1 MQPQDPYQET
11 SSSLINPP
19 SDRMAENAL
28 LGSLLIDPNAIL
40 DVTSLVAPADFYNVG
55 NRWIYEAMLKAEE
68 SGGIDTLTV
77 IDQLARAGRLNEVGG
92 EAYLI
97 GLTSDVPTSLNVV
110 LYARIVAEFAKRRTI
125 ISDAGRIANLAY
137 DTEIDISEVIGKGGQ
152 FVNSWFDN
160 GNEVVSVGE
169 AALKVLTLAENAQN
183 GIRPNE
189 LIWAWQGMSF
199 HHVPDGSVVTVGARP
214 GMGKT
219 SFLIQIALANAASGI
234 RTVFVS
240 REMSEVQVTQR
251 MVAMLSGLTLDQ
263 VIQKRGVSPLTV
275 DEWSRFHYAVNHLST
290 LPINIHDMRYVSEIE
305 SELMRLTMYGDRAVA
320 IVDYLQLMDVV
331 GGGRSRYENK
341 SEVSEAMKQAARRT
355 GAIIV
360 QASQLSR
367 AVESRTDKRPV
378 LSDLRE
384 TGSIEQDSDLVAF
397 LYRDEYYN
405 PMTTERPNIAEVII
419 AKNRHGETGAVDLFW
434 QGDRVMFHDIGK
446 VQL

>member
-1 MQPQDPYQET
+1 MTQPTDPHQEST
-11 SSSLINPP
+11 SGLINPP
-19 SDRMAENAL
+19 SDRMAEKAL

-40 DVTSLVAPADFYNVG
+40 DVTGIVTAVDFYNVG

-68 SGGIDTLTV
+68 NGGIDTLTV
-77 IDQLARAGRLNEVGG
+77 IDQLARAGKLKEVGG
-92 EAYLI
+92 ESYLI
-97 GLTSDVPTSLNVV
+97 GLTSEVPTSLNAV
-110 LYARIVAEFAKRRTI
+110 LYARIVAEFAKRRRI
-125 ISDAGRIANLAY
+125 IADAGRIANLAY
-137 DTEIDISEVIGKGGQ
+137 DTEIDIADVVGKGGE
-152 FVNSWFDN
+152 FVNGWFGN
-160 GNEVVSVGE
+160 SNEVVSVGD
-169 AALKVLTLAENAQN
+169 AALKVLTLAEDAQN

-189 LIWAWQGMSF
+189 LVWPWAAMAF

-219 SFLIQIALANAASGI
+219 SFLIQIALANAEGGI

-240 REMSEVQVTQR
+240 REMSEVQITQR
-251 MVAMLSGLTLDQ
+251 MIAMLSGLTLDQ
-263 VIQKRGVSPLTV
+263 VVQKRGVAPLSV
-275 DEWSRFHYAVNHLST
+275 DEWGRFHYAVNHLSK

-305 SELMRLTMYGDRAVA
+305 AELMRLTMYGDRAVA

-331 GGGRSRYENK
+331 NGSRSRYENK

-384 TGSIEQDSDLVAF
+384 TGSIEQDSDAVAF

-419 AKNRHGETGAVDLFW
+419 AKNRHGETGTAELFW
-434 QGDRVMFHDIGK
+434 QGERVMFHDIGK
-446 VQL
+446 V